1 MHSFLTD
8 GVLSLQINVLYVY
21 EEGFKRANDII
32 TRDPQLSS
40 RCPIPT
46 PPVHLIRSR
55 RVVET
60 TPVAKSSSSIHR
72 GESAD
77 LPDEAGGDGTTRSP
91 SVSPDGPPRA
101 QRLHPPQL
109 TPSSSSP
116 HYQHAGW
123 PHVTRRLLLPRP
135 PPFPACWV
143 ASRHSPPP
151 PPPPP
156 SPPSANIARSRDG
169 GDVITFNSGC
179 LLCSLPR
186 RSSDRHGLLWGARC
200 LTATTSLFIRH
211 IMGGFEMEVC
221 GGAEKSEVC
230 RRRLSISTRTRTH
243 VRNCPSAAAD
253 MSPSAAPLI
262 RTTSLHVRVGCG
274 AA

>member
-8 GVLSLQINVLYVY
+8 GVLSLRINVLYVY

-101 QRLHPPQL
+101 LLLLLPMLASSAPPL
-109 TPSSSSP
+109 FL
-116 HYQHAGW
+116 HAGW
-123 PHVTRRLLLPRP
+123 PLVTRRLLLLLLRLP
-135 PPFPACWV
+135 PAPILLALATAATSLPLIPVVCSAPFLGGPPIATVFFGGLDASQQQPLSSFDTSWV
-143 ASRHSPPP
+143 ASKWKFAAERRRARCAVGAF
-151 PPPPP
+151 
-156 SPPSANIARSRDG
+156 PSARAHAHMCVIARPP
-169 GDVITFNSGC
+169 
-179 LLCSLPR
+179 L
-186 RSSDRHGLLWGARC
+186 
-200 LTATTSLFIRH
+200 
-211 IMGGFEMEVC
+211 
-221 GGAEKSEVC
+221 
-230 RRRLSISTRTRTH
+230 RT
-243 VRNCPSAAAD
+243 
-253 MSPSAAPLI
+253 
-262 RTTSLHVRVGCG
+262 
-274 AA
+274 